1 MIKKIGFAVGTL
13 LVGTLLWAT
22 PRFIAISGFG
32 VGIDPDQSTADQ
44 TADQNAQQQLQTNCM
59 GGAGQITQ
67 SHKTSDTCGPV
78 GSNIVCNVA
87 YAGTCQVGY

>member
-1 MIKKIGFAVGTL
+1 MTKKIGVIFGVLLFATV
-13 LVGTLLWAT
+13 LWAT

-32 VGIDPDQSTADQ
+32 TGIDPDQSTADQ

-78 GSNIVCNVA
+78 GSNFVCTVA
-87 YAGTCQVGY
+87 YSATCQVGY